1 MSGLNKVMVIGNIGM
16 DPELKYTQSG
26 QAILRMRM
34 AVNESWKDR
43 DGQKQERT
51 EWATV
56 IMWGKRAEGL
66 APHLGKGDR
75 VYIEG
80 RMQTRDW
87 EDKDGNRRTTTEI
100 VAHELLFLGGKRGD
114 GQRSA
119 QSQQRSAPAD
129 DFPADDGGAFGDD
142 DIPFRRV
149 DGRLS

>member
-1 MSGLNKVMVIGNIGM
+1 MSGLNKVQLIGNLGL
-16 DPELKYTQSG
+16 DPELKYTQG
-26 QAILRMRM
+26 GAAILRMRL
-34 AVNESWKDR
+34 AVNETWKDR
-43 DGQKQERT
+43 EGQKQERT

-80 RMQTRDW
+80 RLQTREW

-100 VAHELLFLGGKRGD
+100 VAHELLFLGGKRP
-114 GQRSA
+114 A
-119 QSQQRSAPAD
+119 QSQQRAPAD

-142 DIPFRRV
+142 LIPFAPA